1 MIENLTLSQFIT
13 RYYVDAVRALNKIVY
28 DYAQANKGISPYID
42 LEMVKHL
49 TIVYSLEKVYLTYDV
64 EREGSASINTYL
76 NKVLYNCFR
85 SELMKQWTQVKR
97 NHPELVKVKDKV
109 RDSIVSPAVITE
121 ARPAGKDGSKREAHT
136 YMEAY
141 GTNERKEEVIGRLV
155 ECIKKL
161 NPADQIILDCWMH
174 EKRNYVAAALE
185 RLGIESTTKSQSMI
199 RQRFDRIK
207 DRLFKMMGG
216 AKPDYRDIYIPRGE
230 AARDAIKIEPAE
242 RNTARRRS
250 RAVKKEMGSQIDY
263 QKIATEICTQE
274 L

>member
-13 RYYVDAVRALNKIVY
+13 RYYDDAVRALNKIVY
-28 DYAQANKGISPYID
+28 DYAKANKGISPYID

-121 ARPAGKDGSKREAHT
+121 ARPAGKDGSKRDAHT
-136 YMEAY
+136 YMEAD
-141 GTNERKEEVIGRLV
+141 GINERKEEVIGRLV

-185 RLGIESTTKSQSMI
+185 RLGLESTTKSQSMI

-230 AARDAIKIEPAE
+230 AARDAIKIEPVE

>member
-13 RYYVDAVRALNKIVY
+13 RYYDDAVRALNKIVY

-109 RDSIVSPAVITE
+109 RDSIVSPAVITA

-185 RLGIESTTKSQSMI
+185 RLGLENTTKSQSMI

-207 DRLFKMMGG
+207 DRLFRMMGG

-230 AARDAIKIEPAE
+230 AARDAIRIEPVE
-242 RNTARRRS
+242 RNAARRRS
-250 RAVKKEMGSQIDY
+250 RAVRKEMGSQIDY

>member
-1 MIENLTLSQFIT
+1 MVENLTIDQF
-13 RYYVDAVRALNKIVY
+13 YDLHYDEAARALNKIVY
-28 DYAQANKGISPYID
+28 DYAQAHKGISPYID
-42 LEMVKHL
+42 IELVKQM
-49 TIVYSLEKVYLTYDV
+49 TIVSSLEKVYLTYDA
-64 EREGSASINTYL
+64 EREGAASMRTYL

-109 RDSIVSPAVITE
+109 RDSIESPAVISE
-121 ARPAGKDGSKREAHT
+121 ASVAGEDGIKREAHT
-136 YMEAY
+136 YMQAY
-141 GTNERKEEVIGRLV
+141 GVYERKEEVIERLV

-161 NPADQIILDCWMH
+161 NPTDQIILDCWMN

-185 RLGIESTTKSQSMI
+185 RLGLENTTKSQSMI

-230 AARDAIKIEPAE
+230 AAKDAVKIEPVSA
-242 RNTARRRS
+242 
-250 RAVKKEMGSQIDY
+250 QIDY
-263 QKIATEICTQE
+263 KKIAETICSVE
-274 L
+274 S